1 MNLNAAMTQF
11 FGQAL
16 ASVHTALPAKVTKAD
31 NENGLVAVVP
41 TIRIPMENG
50 VEIEVPELQDVPVV
64 FPQAAAFDLHF
75 PVAVGDL
82 VLLVFLE
89 ASPAKWREGDGVQPV
104 SPTDTGRFQLG
115 SAVAI
120 PGLYPKR
127 KKGACTL
134 EVDDQGHIT
143 FTAEQVTFDAP
154 AVFKH
159 EVTAEGVATF
169 KDRLSAKGD
178 AFVTG
183 NLVAATDLFVGTPGG
198 PGSSFLT
205 HAHTSTTPN
214 TPTSPPT
221 GIPPVPVPPEV

>member
-1 MNLNAAMTQF
+1 MNLTAAMTQF

-64 FPQAAAFDLHF
+64 YPQAAAFDLHF
-75 PVAVGDL
+75 PVAVDDL

-89 ASPAKWREGDGVQPV
+89 TSPAKWREGDGIQPV
-104 SPTDTGRFQLG
+104 SPADTGRFQLG

-127 KKGACTL
+127 KKGTCTL

-143 FTAEQVTFDAP
+143 FTAVQINFDGQVVFRQPVIATQDIYAGQP
-154 AVFKH
+154 GANGASLLQHIHPTAV
-159 EVTAEGVATF
+159 G
-169 KDRLSAKGD
+169 
-178 AFVTG
+178 
-183 NLVAATDLFVGTPGG
+183 
-198 PGSSFLT
+198 
-205 HAHTSTTPN
+205 
-214 TPTSPPT
+214 PTSPATQVPGVPT
-221 GIPPVPVPPEV
+221 EK